1 MPSSVRAHRWPSG
14 PCFKKAIRDV
24 GEEEEEEEAKKE
36 EEEEEEEE
44 AEEKQEGMTTSPR
57 LPLPTLT
64 TLRSRVQTLSRT
76 TTLLLATAAS
86 SIPKIAK

>member
-36 EEEEEEEE
+36 EE
-44 AEEKQEGMTTSPR
+44 EEKQEGMTTSPR

-86 SIPKIAK
+86 SIPTIAK